1 MEKKVA
7 LVTGGSSDI
16 AKAIIKDLVK
26 KNYYV
31 YTTYNKTKTNYTD
44 SNVVSLPCDLQKEE
58 DILMLC
64 SVLKETCKTIDLLIC
79 CAALC
84 QDNTI
89 EEKTKDEFI
98 RVLDVNVV
106 SVFLLVKHLKNELV
120 NSGGVV
126 LFISST
132 DGIDTYN
139 EYNIDYSVSKAALI
153 HLNKTLAYAIKGI
166 KFYCLSLNFV
176 DTKSIREMNP
186 IFLEEELKRVGQK
199 KLLKPSEVS
208 KKVFDILEKQ
218 EQSGKNYILR

>member
-1 MEKKVA
+1 M
-7 LVTGGSSDI
+7 L
-16 AKAIIKDLVK
+16 LCVK
-26 KNYYV
+26 
-31 YTTYNKTKTNYTD
+31 
-44 SNVVSLPCDLQKEE
+44 
-58 DILMLC
+58 I
-64 SVLKETCKTIDLLIC
+64 
-79 CAALC
+79 
-84 QDNTI
+84 I

-106 SVFLLVKHLKNELV
+106 SDFLLVKHLKNELV